1 MLNFFKDIFNN
12 KDKLDEKA
20 LKNLGAFIGLVDV
33 HLKREHPYI
42 KFDCSACKDIDK
54 TEDIKL
60 IKSMIIEESI
70 KQFVNFEYIKTTQKE
85 VKKEIL
91 WSDYAVNSLP
101 SQKRPIDFLR
111 RKEIIFLRDKQICNR
126 CGNKIEKLN
135 QAYISFIKDVEFG
148 GGYNVENLALICVD
162 CNQVLSNKDKAYKD
176 ILLPLRDKLYALLG

>member
-54 TEDIKL
+54 TEDIKF

-70 KQFVNFEYIKTTQKE
+70 KQFVNFEYIKT
-85 VKKEIL
+85 
-91 WSDYAVNSLP
+91 
-101 SQKRPIDFLR
+101 
-111 RKEIIFLRDKQICNR
+111 RKFRY
-126 CGNKIEKLN
+126 NKI
-135 QAYISFIKDVEFG
+135 
-148 GGYNVENLALICVD
+148 
-162 CNQVLSNKDKAYKD
+162 VLVSPV
-176 ILLPLRDKLYALLG
+176 LLYCRHHRTHTC